1 MRQEDI
7 VRMGEA
13 LFHASVTHEQI
24 DPPSVN
30 FPEIDYED
38 AYAIQKVLVERMQQ
52 SGMTL
57 SGKKVG
63 LTSKS
68 MRQAANIYEPDYGY
82 TFAEYCFPNGSQIC
96 LSRFI
101 APRIECELAFKLKAD
116 LDKPD
121 VTLEDVLKATE
132 YVVPCKEICDF
143 RIFRDKVQRLI
154 KDSIADNAAFGGY
167 VLGDVPIYPEQVD
180 LSLIPYAFEV
190 NNRQAEVSCGAAVY
204 DDPALSVVWL
214 ANTFYRLHTPLKKGE
229 IVLSGS
235 AVASVKVNSGDH
247 FRCRFGRFG
256 EVECGFV

>member
-1 MRQEDI
+1 MKHEEI
-7 VRMGEA
+7 VQMGEA
-13 LFHASVTHEQI
+13 LFHASMMQEQM

-38 AYAIQKVLVERMQQ
+38 AYAIQKVLVECMQKN
-52 SGMTL
+52 GMTI

-68 MRQAANIYEPDYGY
+68 MRMAANIYEPDYGY
-82 TFAEYCFPNGSQIC
+82 TFAELYFPNGSEID
-96 LSRFI
+96 LNRFI

-116 LDKPD
+116 LDKPN
-121 VTLEDVLKATE
+121 VTLRDVLEATE
-132 YVVPCKEICDF
+132 YVVPCLEICDF
-143 RIFRDKVQRLI
+143 RIFRDKVQRLV

-167 VLGDVPIYPEQVD
+167 VLGDVPIYLDQVD

-190 NNRQAEVSCGAAVY
+190 NNRQTEVSCGAAVY

-214 ANTFYRLHTPLKKGE
+214 ANTFYGLHTPLKKGE

-235 AVASVKVNSGDH
+235 AVASVKVNPGDH

-256 EVECGFV
+256 EVECRFV